1 MKRLTVKFSSLF
13 LLTAPLLFAGS
24 CLVNRTDIQD
34 AIAAPI
40 TDAVSDVVGGIMTNI
55 LITMGLLAA

>member
-1 MKRLTVKFSSLF
+1 MKRLTVKF
-13 LLTAPLLFAGS
+13 
-24 CLVNRTDIQD
+24 RTDIQD